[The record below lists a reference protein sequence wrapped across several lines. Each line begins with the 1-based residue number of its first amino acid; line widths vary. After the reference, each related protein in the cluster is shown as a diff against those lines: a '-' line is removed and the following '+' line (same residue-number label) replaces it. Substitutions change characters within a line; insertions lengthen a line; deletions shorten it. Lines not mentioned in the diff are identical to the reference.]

1 LREDIVAVI
10 DPMMAN
16 NTLST
21 PTMKRPHL
29 ENGNN
34 VNLFFLIFCLA
45 LVLKFKENFL
55 KFFLGYL
62 MNIYKGI
69 LYSLVYITN
78 LLNGLM
84 SSGG

>member
-34 VNLFFLIFCLA
+34 VYFNLFFLNFCLA
-45 LVLKFKENFL
+45 LV
-55 KFFLGYL
+55 
-62 MNIYKGI
+62 
-69 LYSLVYITN
+69 
-78 LLNGLM
+78 
-84 SSGG
+84 